1 MLLGRFRPHSSAS
14 RNQTIYGK
22 NPLILLMRFHGLEES
37 PVLQGSPF
45 KIVCSPSIPPRILA
59 RCLGFHNRLTIMLRT
74 MLTEATGKLHRLL
87 DNKPSDALPDT
98 LHRES

>member
-45 KIVCSPSIPPRILA
+45 QIVCSPSTPPRTLA
-59 RCLGFHNRLTIMLRT
+59 RYPASHNQPTTTPQT
-74 MLTEATGKLHRLL
+74 MLDEATGKSHQLS
-87 DNKPSDALPDT
+87 DNRPSCALPDT
-98 LHRES
+98 LRRES